1 MKEKLIKHLDLKI
14 LALLFAVILW
24 LIVVNIDD
32 PVKTVQFSGI
42 NVQILHASDLEKQ
55 GYCYDVI
62 DGTDTIN
69 VSVTGRRSVIE
80 EISKENI
87 TATADMKDL
96 TSMNTISIK
105 VASNKSPNELD
116 ALKTDTENVKVEIEK
131 LQKKTK
137 TIVVETEGEL
147 AEGYILGSC
156 TLDLNQVDI
165 KGPES
170 VISTIDSARASLDV
184 EGASSN
190 VSASVPVY
198 LYDANGERV
207 DSQRVSVNI
216 NNVNISQEVLYSK
229 TVPVEYIVYGA
240 PAEGYAVAD
249 NVIASTEEVTI
260 CGRKSVLDN
269 VVGVYVSGEDA
280 LNVTGLTKN
289 TNFEVNLKDFLP
301 VNVSLSDSSFD
312 GKVSVTAQI
321 RRETYTIINK
331 DLSEITIYGVPNGK
345 KAEILS
351 EGDYVRDN
359 KLVVRIYGLAE
370 KIGEIDEEN
379 LLVELDLEGYRLGN
393 NLTELANGTY
403 TITPDILLP
412 SHVRME
418 SGCVVSVR
426 ISDN

>member
-32 PVKTVQFSGI
+32 PVKSVQFSGI
-42 NVQILHASDLEKQ
+42 KVQILHASELEKQ
-55 GYCYDVI
+55 GLCYDVI
-62 DGTDTIN
+62 EGTDTIN

-105 VASNKSPNELD
+105 LASNKSPNELD
-116 ALKTDTENVKVEIEK
+116 NLKTDTENVKVEIEK

-137 TIVVETEGEL
+137 TIIVETEGEL
-147 AEGYILGSC
+147 AEGYILGNC

-184 EGASSN
+184 EDASSN

-198 LYDANGERV
+198 LYDAEGERV

-216 NNVNISQEVLYSK
+216 NNVNINQEVLFSK
-229 TVPVEYIVYGA
+229 TVPVEYIPYGS

-249 NVIASTEEVTI
+249 NVIASIEEINI

-269 VVGVYVSGEDA
+269 VTGIYVNGEDV

-289 TNFEVNLKDFLP
+289 TNFEINLKDYLP
-301 VNVSLSDSSFD
+301 VNVGLSDSTFN
-312 GKVSVTAQI
+312 GKTEVTVQI

-331 DLSEITIYGVPNGK
+331 KLSDVIVYGTPVGK
-345 KAEILS
+345 KAEILQ
-351 EGDYVRDN
+351 EGDYVRDDT
-359 KLVVRIYGLAE
+359 LIVRLYGLAE
-370 KIGEIDEEN
+370 KLGEIDEDN
-379 LLVELDLEGYRLGN
+379 LTVELDLEGYRLEN
-393 NLTELANGTY
+393 NLTEIPNGTY
-403 TITPDILLP
+403 AIKPDMLLP
-412 SHVRME
+412 NHVRME
-418 SGCVVSVR
+418 NECVVYVR
-426 ISDN
+426 ISDE